1 MASDATPE
9 QAEQTA
15 EANTVGLKRTQD
27 QVIVRLPTLN
37 RLLRAVLPPEAVGHL
52 YAAQRE
58 QLLAMRAV
66 IDAAV
71 ERLDR
76 AQRGEQAQRERR
88 RTDIAVE

>member
-15 EANTVGLKRTQD
+15 ESNTVGVRRTPD
-27 QVIVRLPTLN
+27 QVILRLPTLN
-37 RLLRAVLPPEAVGHL
+37 RLLRAVLPPEAVDHL

-76 AQRGEQAQRERR
+76 AQRSEQTPRERR
-88 RTDIAVE
+88 RTNIIVE